1 DERRK
6 REGETEV
13 PGSVGVRDVCCRKF
27 RGQKPKIESDV
38 ETHPSLIYRPFC
50 MVFLWVTFEILRK
63 QATFR
68 MRRHHIPY
76 IYNSI

>member
-1 DERRK
+1 MSGE

-38 ETHPSLIYRPFC
+38 ETHPSLIYKA
-50 MVFLWVTFEILRK
+50 ILHGL
-63 QATFR
+63 F
-68 MRRHHIPY
+68 MGY
-76 IYNSI
+76 VY